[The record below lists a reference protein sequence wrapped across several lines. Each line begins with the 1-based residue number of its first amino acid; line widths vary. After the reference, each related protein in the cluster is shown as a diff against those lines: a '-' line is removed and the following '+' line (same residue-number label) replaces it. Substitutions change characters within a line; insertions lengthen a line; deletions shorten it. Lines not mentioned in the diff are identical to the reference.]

1 MERPD
6 KESVRHLLERALAKL
21 DREPNAADTFESFEI
36 GDSRTSAVLILID
49 GRMSSDQIA
58 APAAQRTEAIGP
70 SLTQSGNDGS
80 QHAVYDRFPLSDPR
94 VVAPKP
100 CFMEPGR
107 TCVHSG
113 ACEMRGF

>member
-6 KESVRHLLERALAKL
+6 KESLRRLLETALANL
-21 DREPNAADTFESFEI
+21 EREPNAANSFESFEI
-36 GDSRTSAVLILID
+36 GDSRARAVLIMID
-49 GRMSSDQIA
+49 GRTSDDQID
-58 APAAQRTEAIGP
+58 APRTAEASGQT
-70 SLTQSGNDGS
+70 LTQSGNERS
-80 QHAVYDRFPLSDPR
+80 HHAGHDRFPLSDPR